1 MVEKEDDVGC
11 WDGFFSCFWAVTL
24 SKTET
29 AIGKRQRDGHV
40 TSSRQQPRTAS

>member
-24 SKTET
+24 SKTENGDRQT
-29 AIGKRQRDGHV
+29 AKGRSRDII
-40 TSSRQQPRTAS
+40 SATAAYS